1 MAAWLKVEEGSKV
14 VLTAPHDKTPA
25 LRLLARWEGY
35 EGESLEQLVRSKYSY
50 VVSCQLYGTHKRNR
64 DPKAADTEFLLQRFP
79 NLRVAYVD
87 KTSTLTKVR
96 EPDGTLALRETSE
109 LIAELFREGAPAS

>member
-1 MAAWLKVEEGSKV
+1 MILVSRGECFCIYIYIYIYTHTQTPLWLSRFLCVQ
-14 VLTAPHDKTPA
+14 
-25 LRLLARWEGY
+25 ARWEGHH
-35 EGESLEQLVRSKYSY
+35 GESLEQLIRQKYSY

-87 KTSTLTKVR
+87 KTSTLSKVR
-96 EPDGTLALRETSE
+96 P
-109 LIAELFREGAPAS
+109 

>member
-1 MAAWLKVEEGSKV
+1 VQ
-14 VLTAPHDKTPA
+14 
-25 LRLLARWEGY
+25 ARWEGHH
-35 EGESLEQLVRSKYSY
+35 GESLEQLIRQKYSY

-87 KTSTLTKVR
+87 KTSTLSKVR
-96 EPDGTLALRETSE
+96 P
-109 LIAELFREGAPAS
+109 